1 MKKTII
7 ILCSIMI
14 VGCFWR
20 GCEKESSKETKA
32 VMDTASIDQSDAKM
46 IISRN
51 GTVQFTTKT
60 ADDEEFDFG
69 YKAEDYVSVDDYS
82 SVKVTKTEPE
92 TVTDEDIQKDI
103 ENRLKTHNMWNE
115 KKEGTVEQFDLV
127 NMDFTGTVDGKTFQN
142 STGTDINI
150 RVGSGDYCKDVED
163 QIIGKNIGDKI
174 TFKVT
179 MPDDSKFS
187 DAAGKEAEYTV
198 TVKSVR
204 TLPDIT
210 NDVINKLTD
219 GKYKAVP
226 DYEAY
231 IRQVLQ
237 KEKEIENNL
246 SIFEETLGQVAD
258 TFEFKGV
265 PEQEKEGDIDIETI
279 RKEAEKEGVE
289 PAELVNKYESEGKT
303 IIYEQSTNSK
313 IDLLILYVAQ
323 KEGIAVTGSDIKDLK
338 AELIEWNVFKDEED
352 IAKNLSERQIAHAAL
367 KEKVCAYMAKKQS
380 K

>member
-60 ADDEEFDFG
+60 ADDENFDFG
-69 YKAEDYVSVDDYS
+69 YNAEDYVSVGDYS
-82 SVKVTKTEPE
+82 NVTVVKTESE
-92 TVTDEDIQKDI
+92 AVTNEDIQNDI
-103 ENRLKTHNMWNE
+103 ENRLKTHAMWNE

-150 RVGSGDYCKDVED
+150 RIGSGDYCKEVEA
-163 QIIGKNIGDKI
+163 QIIGKNIGEKI

-187 DAAGKEAEYTV
+187 DVAGKEAEYTV

-210 NDVINKLTD
+210 DDVINKLTD
-219 GKYKAVP
+219 GKYKTVSE
-226 DYEAY
+226 YEAY
-231 IRQVLQ
+231 IKQVLQ
-237 KEKEIENNL
+237 KEKEIENSL
-246 SIFEETLGQVAD
+246 TIFEETLGQVAD

-279 RKEAEKEGVE
+279 RKEAEEKGVE
-289 PAELVNKYESEGKT
+289 PVELVNQYEAEGKT
-303 IIYEQSTNSK
+303 IAYEQSTNSK
-313 IDLLILYVAQ
+313 INLLILYVAQ
-323 KEGIAVTGSDIKDLK
+323 KEGITVTGTDIKALK
-338 AELIEWNVFKDEED
+338 DELIEWNAFKDEED
-352 IAKNLSERQIAHAAL
+352 IAENLSERQLAHAAL
-367 KEKVCAYMAKKQS
+367 REKVCAYIAQKAE
-380 K
+380 

>member
-60 ADDEEFDFG
+60 ADDENFDFG
-69 YKAEDYVSVDDYS
+69 YNAEDYVSVGDYS
-82 SVKVTKTEPE
+82 NVTVVKTEPE
-92 TVTDEDIQKDI
+92 AVTNEDIQNDI
-103 ENRLKTHNMWNE
+103 ENRLKTHAMWNE

-150 RVGSGDYCKDVED
+150 RIGSGDYCKEVEA
-163 QIIGKNIGDKI
+163 QIIGKNIGEKI

-187 DAAGKEAEYTV
+187 AAAGKEAEYTV

-210 NDVINKLTD
+210 DDVINKLTD
-219 GKYKAVP
+219 GKYKTVSE
-226 DYEAY
+226 YEAY
-231 IRQVLQ
+231 IKQVLQ
-237 KEKEIENNL
+237 KEKEIENSL
-246 SIFEETLGQVAD
+246 TIFEETLGQVAD

-279 RKEAEKEGVE
+279 RKEAEEKGVE
-289 PAELVNKYESEGKT
+289 PVELVNQYEAEGKT
-303 IIYEQSTNSK
+303 IAYEQSTNSK
-313 IDLLILYVAQ
+313 INLLILYVAQ
-323 KEGIAVTGSDIKDLK
+323 KEGITVTGADIKALK
-338 AELIEWNVFKDEED
+338 DELIEWNAFKDEED
-352 IAKNLSERQIAHAAL
+352 IAENLSERQLAHAAL
-367 KEKVCAYMAKKQS
+367 REKVCAYIAQKAE
-380 K
+380 

>member
-60 ADDEEFDFG
+60 ADDENFDFG
-69 YKAEDYVSVDDYS
+69 YNAEDYVSVGDYS
-82 SVKVTKTEPE
+82 NVTVVKTEPE
-92 TVTDEDIQKDI
+92 AVTNEDIQNDI
-103 ENRLKTHNMWNE
+103 ENRLKTHAMWNE

-150 RVGSGDYCKDVED
+150 RIGSGDYCKEVEA
-163 QIIGKNIGDKI
+163 QIIGKNIGEKI

-210 NDVINKLTD
+210 DDVINKLTG
-219 GKYKAVP
+219 GKYKTVSE
-226 DYEAY
+226 YEAY
-231 IRQVLQ
+231 IKQVLQ
-237 KEKEIENNL
+237 KEKEIENSL
-246 SIFEETLGQVAD
+246 TIFEETLGQVAD

-279 RKEAEKEGVE
+279 RKEAEEKGVE
-289 PAELVNKYESEGKT
+289 PVELVNQYEAEGKT
-303 IIYEQSTNSK
+303 IAYEQSTNSK
-313 IDLLILYVAQ
+313 TNLLILYVAQ
-323 KEGIAVTGSDIKDLK
+323 KEGITVTGADIKALK
-338 AELIEWNVFKDEED
+338 DELIEWNAFKDEED
-352 IAKNLSERQIAHAAL
+352 IAENLSERQLAHAAL
-367 KEKVCAYMAKKQS
+367 REKVCAYIAQKAE
-380 K
+380 

>member
-60 ADDEEFDFG
+60 ADDENFDFG
-69 YKAEDYVSVDDYS
+69 YNAEDYVSVGDYS
-82 SVKVTKTEPE
+82 NVTVVKTEPE
-92 TVTDEDIQKDI
+92 AVTNEDIQNDI
-103 ENRLKTHNMWNE
+103 ENRLKTHAMWNE

-150 RVGSGDYCKDVED
+150 RIGSGDYCKEVEA
-163 QIIGKNIGDKI
+163 QIIGKNIGKKI

-210 NDVINKLTD
+210 DDVINKLTD
-219 GKYKAVP
+219 GKYKTVSE
-226 DYEAY
+226 YEAY
-231 IRQVLQ
+231 IKQVLQ
-237 KEKEIENNL
+237 KEKEIENSL
-246 SIFEETLGQVAD
+246 TIFEETLGQVAD

-279 RKEAEKEGVE
+279 RKEAEEKGVE
-289 PAELVNKYESEGKT
+289 PVELVNQYEAEGKT
-303 IIYEQSTNSK
+303 IAYEQSTNSK
-313 IDLLILYVAQ
+313 INLLILYVAQ
-323 KEGIAVTGSDIKDLK
+323 KEGITVTGADIKALK
-338 AELIEWNVFKDEED
+338 DELIEWNAFKDEED
-352 IAKNLSERQIAHAAL
+352 IAENLSERQLAHAAL
-367 KEKVCAYMAKKQS
+367 REKVCAYIAQKAE
-380 K
+380 

>member
-60 ADDEEFDFG
+60 ADDENFDFG
-69 YKAEDYVSVDDYS
+69 YNAEDYVSVGDYS
-82 SVKVTKTEPE
+82 NVTVVKTEPE
-92 TVTDEDIQKDI
+92 AVTNEDIQNDI
-103 ENRLKTHNMWNE
+103 KNRLKTHAMWNE

-150 RVGSGDYCKDVED
+150 RIGSGDYCKEVEA
-163 QIIGKNIGDKI
+163 QIIGKNIGEKI

-187 DAAGKEAEYTV
+187 DVAGKEAEYTV

-210 NDVINKLTD
+210 DDVINKLTD
-219 GKYKAVP
+219 GKYKTVSE
-226 DYEAY
+226 YEAY
-231 IRQVLQ
+231 IKQVLQ
-237 KEKEIENNL
+237 KEKEIENSL
-246 SIFEETLGQVAD
+246 TIFEETLGQVAD

-279 RKEAEKEGVE
+279 RKEAEEKGVE
-289 PAELVNKYESEGKT
+289 PVELVNQYEAEGKT
-303 IIYEQSTNSK
+303 IAYEQSTNSK
-313 IDLLILYVAQ
+313 INLLILYVAQ
-323 KEGIAVTGSDIKDLK
+323 KEGITVTGTDIKALK
-338 AELIEWNVFKDEED
+338 DELIEWNAFKDEED
-352 IAKNLSERQIAHAAL
+352 IAENLSERQLAHAAL
-367 KEKVCAYMAKKQS
+367 REKVCAYIAQKAE
-380 K
+380 

>member
-60 ADDEEFDFG
+60 ADDENFDFG
-69 YKAEDYVSVDDYS
+69 YNAEDYVSVGDYS
-82 SVKVTKTEPE
+82 NVTVVKTEPE
-92 TVTDEDIQKDI
+92 AVTNEDIQNDI
-103 ENRLKTHNMWNE
+103 ENRLKTHAMWNE

-127 NMDFTGTVDGKTFQN
+127 NMNFTGTVDGKTFQN

-150 RVGSGDYCKDVED
+150 RIGSGDYCKEVEA
-163 QIIGKNIGDKI
+163 QIIGKNIGEKI

-210 NDVINKLTD
+210 DDVINKLTD
-219 GKYKAVP
+219 GKYKTVSE
-226 DYEAY
+226 YEAY
-231 IRQVLQ
+231 IKQVLQ
-237 KEKEIENNL
+237 KEKEIENSL
-246 SIFEETLGQVAD
+246 TIFEETLGQVAD

-279 RKEAEKEGVE
+279 RKEAEEKGVE
-289 PAELVNKYESEGKT
+289 PVELVNQYDAEGKT
-303 IIYEQSTNSK
+303 IAYEQSTNSK
-313 IDLLILYVAQ
+313 INLLILYVAQ
-323 KEGIAVTGSDIKDLK
+323 KEGITVTGADIKALK
-338 AELIEWNVFKDEED
+338 DELIEWNAFKDEED
-352 IAKNLSERQIAHAAL
+352 IAENLSERQLAHAAL
-367 KEKVCAYMAKKQS
+367 REKVCAYIAQKAE
-380 K
+380 

>member
-1 MKKTII
+1 MRKKIV
-7 ILCSIMI
+7 ILCSILAA
-14 VGCFWR
+14 GCLFS
-20 GCEKESSKETKA
+20 GCGKNEQKETEA
-32 VMDTASIDQSDAKM
+32 ALETFADNQTDTKTVTSE
-46 IISRN
+46 N
-51 GTVQFTTKT
+51 GTVQFSNET

-69 YKAEDYVSVDDYS
+69 YKAEDYVSVGDYS
-82 SVKVTKTEPE
+82 GVKVTKTEPE
-92 TVTDEDIQKDI
+92 AVTDEDIQSDI
-103 ENRLKTHNMWNE
+103 ENRLKTHDMWNE

-150 RVGSGDYCKDVED
+150 RVGSGDYCKEVEA

-198 TVKSVR
+198 TVKAVR

-210 NDVINKLTD
+210 DDVINKLTD
-219 GKYKAVP
+219 GKYKTVS
-226 DYEAY
+226 DYETY

-237 KEKEIENNL
+237 KEKEIKNNL
-246 SIFEETLGQVAD
+246 TIFEETLGQVAD

-279 RKEAEKEGVE
+279 RKEAEEKGVE
-289 PAELVNKYESEGKT
+289 PVELVNQYEAEGKT
-303 IIYEQSTNSK
+303 VAYEQSTNSK

-323 KEGIAVTGSDIKDLK
+323 KEGITVTGADIKALK
-338 AELIEWNVFKDEED
+338 AELIEWNAFKDEED
-352 IAKNLSERQIAHAAL
+352 IAENLSERQLAHAAL
-367 KEKVCAYMAKKQS
+367 REKVCAYIAQKAE
-380 K
+380 

>member
-1 MKKTII
+1 MKKTIT

-60 ADDEEFDFG
+60 ADDENFDFG
-69 YKAEDYVSVDDYS
+69 YNAEDYVSVGDYS
-82 SVKVTKTEPE
+82 NVTVVKTEPE
-92 TVTDEDIQKDI
+92 AVTNEDIQNDI
-103 ENRLKTHNMWNE
+103 ENRLKTHAMWNE

-150 RVGSGDYCKDVED
+150 RIGSGDYCKEVEA
-163 QIIGKNIGDKI
+163 QIIGKNIGEKI

-210 NDVINKLTD
+210 DDVINKLTG
-219 GKYKAVP
+219 GKYKTVSE
-226 DYEAY
+226 YEAY
-231 IRQVLQ
+231 IKQVLQ
-237 KEKEIENNL
+237 KEKEIENSL
-246 SIFEETLGQVAD
+246 TIFEETLGQVAD

-279 RKEAEKEGVE
+279 RKEAEEKGVE
-289 PAELVNKYESEGKT
+289 PVELVNQYEAEGKT
-303 IIYEQSTNSK
+303 IAYEQSTNSK
-313 IDLLILYVAQ
+313 TNLLILYVAQ
-323 KEGIAVTGSDIKDLK
+323 KEGITVTGADIKALK
-338 AELIEWNVFKDEED
+338 DELIEWNAFKDEED
-352 IAKNLSERQIAHAAL
+352 IAENLSERQLAHAAL
-367 KEKVCAYMAKKQS
+367 REKVCAYIAQKAE
-380 K
+380 

>member
-60 ADDEEFDFG
+60 ADDENFDFG
-69 YKAEDYVSVDDYS
+69 YNAEDYVSVGDYS
-82 SVKVTKTEPE
+82 NVTVVKTEPE
-92 TVTDEDIQKDI
+92 AVTNEDIQNDI
-103 ENRLKTHNMWNE
+103 ENRLKTHAMWNE

-127 NMDFTGTVDGKTFQN
+127 NMNFTGTVDGKTFQN

-150 RVGSGDYCKDVED
+150 RIGSGDYCKEVEA
-163 QIIGKNIGDKI
+163 QIIGKNIGEKI

-204 TLPDIT
+204 TLPNIT
-210 NDVINKLTD
+210 DDVINKLTD
-219 GKYKAVP
+219 GKYKTVSE
-226 DYEAY
+226 YEAY
-231 IRQVLQ
+231 IKQVLQ
-237 KEKEIENNL
+237 KEKEIENSL
-246 SIFEETLGQVAD
+246 TIFEETLGQVAD

-279 RKEAEKEGVE
+279 RKEAEEKGVE
-289 PAELVNKYESEGKT
+289 PVELVNQYEAEGKT
-303 IIYEQSTNSK
+303 IAYEQSTNSK
-313 IDLLILYVAQ
+313 INLLILYVAQ
-323 KEGIAVTGSDIKDLK
+323 KEGITVTGADIKALK
-338 AELIEWNVFKDEED
+338 DELIEWNAFKDEED
-352 IAKNLSERQIAHAAL
+352 IAENLSERQLAHAAL
-367 KEKVCAYMAKKQS
+367 REKVCAYIAQKAE
-380 K
+380 

>member
-60 ADDEEFDFG
+60 ADDENFDFG
-69 YKAEDYVSVDDYS
+69 YNAEDYVSVGDYS
-82 SVKVTKTEPE
+82 NVTVVKTEPE
-92 TVTDEDIQKDI
+92 AVTNEDIQNDI
-103 ENRLKTHNMWNE
+103 ENRLKTHAMWNE

-150 RVGSGDYCKDVED
+150 RIGSGDYCKEVEA
-163 QIIGKNIGDKI
+163 QIIGKNIGKKI

-210 NDVINKLTD
+210 DDVINKLTD
-219 GKYKAVP
+219 GKYKTVSE
-226 DYEAY
+226 YEAY
-231 IRQVLQ
+231 IKQVLQ
-237 KEKEIENNL
+237 KEKEIENSL
-246 SIFEETLGQVAD
+246 TIFEETLGQVAD

-279 RKEAEKEGVE
+279 RKEAEEKGVE
-289 PAELVNKYESEGKT
+289 PVELVNQYEAVGKT
-303 IIYEQSTNSK
+303 IAYEQSTNSK
-313 IDLLILYVAQ
+313 INLLILYVAQ
-323 KEGIAVTGSDIKDLK
+323 KEGITVTGADIKALK
-338 AELIEWNVFKDEED
+338 DELIEWNAFKDEED
-352 IAKNLSERQIAHAAL
+352 IAENLSERQLAHAAL
-367 KEKVCAYMAKKQS
+367 REKVCAYIAQKAE
-380 K
+380 

>member
-1 MKKTII
+1 
-7 ILCSIMI
+7 MI

-60 ADDEEFDFG
+60 ADDENFDFG
-69 YKAEDYVSVDDYS
+69 YNAEDYVSVGDYS
-82 SVKVTKTEPE
+82 NVTVVKTEPE
-92 TVTDEDIQKDI
+92 AVTNEDIQNDI
-103 ENRLKTHNMWNE
+103 ENRLKTHAMWNE

-150 RVGSGDYCKDVED
+150 RIGSGDYCKEVEA
-163 QIIGKNIGDKI
+163 QIIGKNIGEKI

-210 NDVINKLTD
+210 DDVINKLTD
-219 GKYKAVP
+219 GKYKTVSE
-226 DYEAY
+226 YEAY
-231 IRQVLQ
+231 IKQVLQ
-237 KEKEIENNL
+237 KEKEIENSL
-246 SIFEETLGQVAD
+246 TIFEETLGQVAD

-279 RKEAEKEGVE
+279 RKEAEEKGVE
-289 PAELVNKYESEGKT
+289 PVELVNQYEAEGKT
-303 IIYEQSTNSK
+303 IAYEQSTNSK
-313 IDLLILYVAQ
+313 INLLILYVAQ
-323 KEGIAVTGSDIKDLK
+323 KEGITVTGADIKALK
-338 AELIEWNVFKDEED
+338 DELIEWNAFKDEED
-352 IAKNLSERQIAHAAL
+352 IAENLSERQLAHAAL
-367 KEKVCAYMAKKQS
+367 REKVCAYIAQKAE
-380 K
+380 

>member
-1 MKKTII
+1 MKKAII

-60 ADDEEFDFG
+60 ADDENFDFG
-69 YKAEDYVSVDDYS
+69 YNAEDYVSVGNYS
-82 SVKVTKTEPE
+82 NVTVVKTEPE
-92 TVTDEDIQKDI
+92 AVTNEDIQNDI
-103 ENRLKTHNMWNE
+103 ENRLKTHDMWNE

-150 RVGSGDYCKDVED
+150 RIGSGDYCKEVEA
-163 QIIGKNIGDKI
+163 QIIGKNIGEKI

-187 DAAGKEAEYTV
+187 DAVGKETEYTV

-210 NDVINKLTD
+210 DDVINKLTD
-219 GKYKAVP
+219 GKYKTVSE
-226 DYEAY
+226 YEAY
-231 IRQVLQ
+231 IKQVLQ
-237 KEKEIENNL
+237 KEKEIENSL
-246 SIFEETLGQVAD
+246 TIFEETLGQVAD

-279 RKEAEKEGVE
+279 RKEAEEKGVE
-289 PAELVNKYESEGKT
+289 PVELVNQYEAEGKT
-303 IIYEQSTNSK
+303 IAYEQSTNSK
-313 IDLLILYVAQ
+313 INLLILYVAQ
-323 KEGIAVTGSDIKDLK
+323 KEGITVTGADIKALK
-338 AELIEWNVFKDEED
+338 DELIEWNAFKDEED
-352 IAKNLSERQIAHAAL
+352 IAENLSERQLAHAAL
-367 KEKVCAYMAKKQS
+367 REKVCAYIAQKAE
-380 K
+380 

>member
-1 MKKTII
+1 
-7 ILCSIMI
+7 MI

-60 ADDEEFDFG
+60 ADDENFDFG
-69 YKAEDYVSVDDYS
+69 YNAEDYVSVGDYS
-82 SVKVTKTEPE
+82 NVTVVKTEPE
-92 TVTDEDIQKDI
+92 AVTNEDIQNDI
-103 ENRLKTHNMWNE
+103 ENRLKTHAMWNE

-150 RVGSGDYCKDVED
+150 RIGSGDYCKEVEA
-163 QIIGKNIGDKI
+163 QIIGKNIGEKI

-210 NDVINKLTD
+210 DDVINKLTG
-219 GKYKAVP
+219 GKYKTVSE
-226 DYEAY
+226 YEAY
-231 IRQVLQ
+231 IKQVLQ
-237 KEKEIENNL
+237 KEKEIENSL
-246 SIFEETLGQVAD
+246 TIFEETLGQVAD

-279 RKEAEKEGVE
+279 RKEAEEKGVE
-289 PAELVNKYESEGKT
+289 PVELVNQYEAEGKT
-303 IIYEQSTNSK
+303 IAYEQSTNSK
-313 IDLLILYVAQ
+313 TNLLMLYVAQ
-323 KEGIAVTGSDIKDLK
+323 KEGITVTGADIKALK
-338 AELIEWNVFKDEED
+338 DELIEWNAFKDEED
-352 IAKNLSERQIAHAAL
+352 IAENLSERQLAHAAL
-367 KEKVCAYMAKKQS
+367 REKVCAYIAQKAE
-380 K
+380 

>member
-60 ADDEEFDFG
+60 ADDENFDFG
-69 YKAEDYVSVDDYS
+69 YNAEDYVSVGDYS
-82 SVKVTKTEPE
+82 NVTVVKTEPE
-92 TVTDEDIQKDI
+92 AVTNEDIQNDI
-103 ENRLKTHNMWNE
+103 ENRLKTHAMWNE

-150 RVGSGDYCKDVED
+150 RIGSGDYCKEVEA
-163 QIIGKNIGDKI
+163 QIIGKNIGEKI

-210 NDVINKLTD
+210 DDVINKLTD
-219 GKYKAVP
+219 GKYKTVSE
-226 DYEAY
+226 YEAY
-231 IRQVLQ
+231 IKQVLQ
-237 KEKEIENNL
+237 KEKEIENSL
-246 SIFEETLGQVAD
+246 TIFEETLGQVAD

-279 RKEAEKEGVE
+279 RKEAEEKGVE
-289 PAELVNKYESEGKT
+289 PVELVNQYEAEGKT
-303 IIYEQSTNSK
+303 IAYEQSTNSK
-313 IDLLILYVAQ
+313 INLLILYVAQ
-323 KEGIAVTGSDIKDLK
+323 KEGITVTGADIKALK
-338 AELIEWNVFKDEED
+338 DELIEWNAFKDEED
-352 IAKNLSERQIAHAAL
+352 IAENLSERQLAHAAL
-367 KEKVCAYMAKKQS
+367 REKVCAYIAQKAE
-380 K
+380 